1 MVGRP
6 YVTMRVPKVIHPGDD
21 FDVEIALDSTST
33 TRIDIARLTFSGNE
47 LSWLHEDFKQ
57 SSAHPIFSETQVL
70 MEEGHLQEQH
80 RFSATFRVPP
90 GVPASYGGS
99 RATISYELGL
109 TIVIPWWLDVHET
122 QEVLVTPAAGP
133 RPPRETFVS
142 RNAVHIGPF
151 IEVSLDG
158 RVFGRGELLEGAFA
172 VGNLGDRRVLGAD
185 IALVGTD
192 RCQGNGRAVKAEA
205 HRINLN
211 PVLNITEGRPH
222 PFRLRTPRDAPV
234 SFEAATTSL
243 AWTLEVNVNLSGHML
258 FVAIP
263 VVIAHLFGEVS
274 RPAEKPA
281 RPDIGR
287 QSWGKHWRALADRHG
302 LSLDVGELT
311 IRGSLGQT
319 QVIVARSNE
328 DGHWSGLVADLR
340 WASFG
345 LDLRTVKRRLVLF
358 RDPSSDTDS
367 RGRFQVTGRE
377 PAQVHELLEEP
388 LRQALG
394 RFDDV
399 DVSDDHARVRSL
411 RAPPHGTGLET
422 FVESVVSLANALA
435 AAGARIPPPA
445 AMQTFVPAWRSFAD
459 EVGARLMLGRMALH
473 DARIE
478 GESFE
483 IMTLFEREPE
493 PKRTLVRLLSGVLP
507 AGAARRGRRAGGP
520 PASQDHALSTDAE
533 SLARLPARIRGAL
546 DSLERQSAALRVEA
560 AGVEIEIEGPIA
572 DPASLRP
579 LLQGMLVLLPWLRGE
594 TTRGPYR

>member
-6 YVTMRVPKVIHPGDD
+6 YVTMRVPRVIHPGDD
-21 FDVEIALDSTST
+21 FDVEIALDSTSS
-33 TRIDIARLTFSGNE
+33 TRVDSARLTFSGNE
-47 LSWLHEDFKQ
+47 LAWFHEDFK
-57 SSAHPIFSETQVL
+57 SSSTHPILSETQVL
-70 MEEGHLQEQH
+70 MEKGLLQEKH
-80 RFSATFRVPP
+80 RLSATFRVPP

-109 TIVIPWWLDVHET
+109 TIVIPWWLDVHEA
-122 QEVLVTPAAGP
+122 QEVIVTPAAGP

-142 RNAVHIGPF
+142 RSALDSGPF
-151 IEVSLDG
+151 IEVSLEG

-192 RCQGNGRAVKAEA
+192 RARGDGRAVKAEA

-211 PVLNITEGRPH
+211 SVLSITEGRPH
-222 PFRLRTPRDAPV
+222 PFRLRIPRDAPV

-243 AWTLEVNVNLSGHML
+243 VWTLEVNVNLSGHML
-258 FVAIP
+258 FLAIP

-302 LSLDVGELT
+302 LSLDVAELT

-345 LDLRTVKRRLVLF
+345 LGLRTVKRRLVLF
-358 RDPSSDTDS
+358 RDVNSETDS

-377 PAQVHELLEEP
+377 PAQVHELLSAP
-388 LRQALG
+388 LREALG
-394 RFDDV
+394 SFDEV
-399 DVSDDHARVRSL
+399 DVSDDRARVRSL
-411 RAPPHGTGLET
+411 RAAPHGAGLET
-422 FVESVVSLANALA
+422 FVNSVVALAEALA
-435 AAGARIPPPA
+435 AAGSRIPPPA
-445 AMQTFVPAWRSFAD
+445 AMNGFAPAWRSFAD
-459 EVGARLMLGRMALH
+459 EVGARLTLGRMALH

-483 IMTLFEREPE
+483 IMTVFERDPE
-493 PKRTLVRLLSGVLP
+493 PKRTLVRLLSGVAP
-507 AGAARRGRRAGGP
+507 AGAARRGRRAGP
-520 PASQDHALSTDAE
+520 PAGQDHALSTDAE
-533 SLARLPARIRGAL
+533 SLARLPARVRGAL
-546 DSLERQSAALRVEA
+546 EALERQSAALRVEP

-579 LLQGMLVLLPWLRGE
+579 LLQGMLVLLPWIRGE